1 MTLLRAFVF
10 TILILYGNLFAQSS
24 VWKISDDSN
33 HTMYIGGTI
42 HLLRLGDFP
51 LPHEFDDAYVN
62 SDYVVF
68 ETDLGL
74 AQSQTLQRILTQKM
88 ILPAGQS
95 LSSKLSPKTYA
106 QLKEYIDSQG
116 YTIEIFNRLQPWA
129 VMLTLT
135 QLKLSQIGI
144 DQNGVD
150 SHYNQRSLADRIPQR
165 YLESIEEQS
174 AIITEIG
181 EGEEDTVILQTLS
194 DMKELQPMMAW
205 MVADWREGKTERLER
220 ELVSEMRDDSPKMY
234 YTVLKQRNDTWMP
247 KLITMLHE
255 DKRGFVLVGAMHLLG
270 SDGLLY
276 QFRKQGYKVEFL
288 RGEE

>member
-1 MTLLRAFVF
+1 MKFF
-10 TILILYGNLFAQSS
+10 FILFFLYTQIFAQSS
-24 VWKISDDSN
+24 VWKISDGN

-42 HLLRLGDFP
+42 HILRLNDFP
-51 LPHEFDDAYVN
+51 LPHEFDDAYLK

-74 AQSQTLQRILTQKM
+74 AQSQTLQRILIKKM
-88 ILPAGQS
+88 ILPSGQN
-95 LSSKLSPKTYA
+95 LSSKLSPKTYT

-116 YTIEIFNRLQPWA
+116 YKIETFDRLQSWA

-181 EGEEDTVILQTLS
+181 EGEEDAIILQTLS
-194 DMKELQPMMAW
+194 DMKELKSMMAW
-205 MVADWREGKTERLER
+205 MVADWREGKSERLEH
-220 ELVSEMRDDSPKMY
+220 ELVSEMRNESPKMY
-234 YTVLKQRNDTWMP
+234 HTVLKQRNDTWMP

-255 DKRGFVLVGAMHLLG
+255 EKRGFVLVGAMHLLG
-270 SDGLLY
+270 NDGLLN
-276 QFRKQGYKVEFL
+276 QFQKQGYKVEYL